1 MTIEQAF
8 GLTLQDLRK
17 TRKLSQEELG
27 FESGYHRTYISQL
40 ERGRKS
46 PSLRTIFQL
55 ASALKTLPS
64 EMVLRLERSIF
75 ASGKNPG
82 QIGAESDED
91 HAG

>member
-1 MTIEQAF
+1 LTIEEAF
-8 GLTLQDLRK
+8 GSTLQDLRK
-17 TRKLSQEELG
+17 ARKLSQEELG

-55 ASALKTLPS
+55 AAALKTAPS
-64 EMVLRLERSIF
+64 EMVSHVERSLF
-75 ASGKNPG
+75 ASGKSSA

-91 HAG
+91 SAG